1 MITTV
6 LFDLGQVLVRWDPY
20 QAFAGRHGPSEVDA
34 FFQEIDFPAFNHLQ
48 DAGRTWADAR
58 AELSRTHPD
67 HVAMLDVY
75 TERFADSVIGEVPG
89 ASALVGDLV
98 EAGIRV
104 LGLSNWS
111 AETFHVAGS
120 KAPVVTMLEDV
131 LVSGQVGLAKPDPR
145 IFRLAVERFG
155 LDPAETLFTDD
166 VEGNVA
172 AARADGFVAEVFTS
186 TGALRDRLTGL
197 GVALPR

>member
-20 QAFAGRHGPSEVDA
+20 QAFAGRHEPSEVDA
-34 FFQEIDFPAFNHLQ
+34 FFREIDFPAFNHQQ

-58 AELSRTHPD
+58 AELSITHPD

-75 TERFADSVIGEVPG
+75 TERFADSVTGEVPG
-89 ASALVGDLV
+89 AFALVSELV
-98 EAGIRV
+98 AAGIRV

-111 AETFHVAGS
+111 AETFHVAGR
-120 KAPVVTMLEDV
+120 KAPVVTLLEDV

-145 IFRLAVERFG
+145 IYRLAVERFG
-155 LDPAETLFTDD
+155 LRPAETLFTDD
-166 VEGNVA
+166 VARNVA
-172 AARADGFVAEVFTS
+172 AARAEGFVAEVFTGA
-186 TGALRDRLTGL
+186 GALRDRLTAL
-197 GVALPR
+197 GVPLDG

>member
-6 LFDLGQVLVRWDPY
+6 LFDLGQVLVQWDPY
-20 QAFAGRHGPSEVDA
+20 QAFAGRHEPSEVDA

-58 AELSRTHPD
+58 AELARTHPD

-98 EAGIRV
+98 EAGVRV

-155 LDPAETLFTDD
+155 LNPTETLFTDD
-166 VEGNVA
+166 VERNVA
-172 AARADGFVAEVFTS
+172 AARAEGFVAEVFTDA
-186 TGALRDRLTGL
+186 GALRDRLTGL
-197 GVALPR
+197 GVPLRH